1 MFYVVFVG
9 TVYLVH
15 ILVIKLLILL
25 DDYIN
30 LLGLAVSTVCACKSS
45 RSSCFDSQYTFWITL

>member
-1 MFYVVFVG
+1 MFNVVFVW
-9 TVYLVH
+9 TFYLVH

-30 LLGLAVSTVCACKSS
+30 LLGLAGSTVCIGL
-45 RSSCFDSQYTFWITL
+45 F